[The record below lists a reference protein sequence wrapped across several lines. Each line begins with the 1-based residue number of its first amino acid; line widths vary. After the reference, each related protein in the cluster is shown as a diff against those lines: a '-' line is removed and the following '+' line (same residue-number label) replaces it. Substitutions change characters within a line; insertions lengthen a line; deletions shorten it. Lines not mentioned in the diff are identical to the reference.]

1 MTPRFA
7 PGVRLHHD
15 RARERWVVMAPERMF
30 VPDEIALEV
39 LRLVDGVRDDA
50 AIIDELAERFAARA
64 TSSRRTCRP
73 CCRTS
78 PNAGRWHAEPR
89 RSPAGRGDAIAAR
102 CAAPTAPT
110 PPSWPAPRRS

>member
-50 AIIDELAERFAARA
+50 AIIDELAERFAAPRDVIA
-64 TSSRRTCRP
+64 TDVQAMLQDLTQ
-73 CCRTS
+73 
-78 PNAGRWHAEPR
+78 
-89 RSPAGRGDAIAAR
+89 RGALA
-102 CAAPTAPT
+102 C
-110 PPSWPAPRRS
+110 